1 MFITY
6 TLQGK
11 DGATVDNVNADVES
25 QDSNDDGSNWQWQL
39 LMISFVVL
47 YWPTFEICQDKFS
60 VENLNGLFQTSE

>member
-1 MFITY
+1 MLITCA
-6 TLQGK
+6 LQGK
-11 DGATVDNVNADVES
+11 DGATVDNVNVES
-25 QDSNDDGSNWQWQL
+25 LDNNDDGSNWQWQL